1 MKLQVNAISEGELIR
16 EYPIKGK
23 SSGWCFKLTETS
35 NGAWKVEGSDKWGRK
50 VAMIGTNENE
60 LIELA
65 EAEATRINEK
75 IRAS

>member
-1 MKLQVNAISEGELIR
+1 MKLQVNKISESELIK
-16 EYPIKGK
+16 EYPIKGT
-23 SSGWCFKLTETS
+23 SSGWFFKLTETS

-50 VAMIGTNENE
+50 VAMTGTNENE

-65 EAEATRINEK
+65 EAEAASINEK

>member
-1 MKLQVNAISEGELIR
+1 MKIQVSETQEDELIKR
-16 EYPIKGK
+16 YPIKGK
-23 SSGWCFKLTETS
+23 TSGWCFKLTEIS

-50 VAMIGTNENE
+50 VEMTGANDSE

-65 EAEATRINEK
+65 ETEASRINEK